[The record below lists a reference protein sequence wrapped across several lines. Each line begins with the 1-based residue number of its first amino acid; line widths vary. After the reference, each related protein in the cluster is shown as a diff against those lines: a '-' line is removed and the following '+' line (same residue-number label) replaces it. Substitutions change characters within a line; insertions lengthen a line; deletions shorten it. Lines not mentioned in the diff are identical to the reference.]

1 MPATH
6 AALVDCPASPPQCA
20 TLIASGDPE
29 LRIAKPI
36 LLVSTP
42 FGVLFGLIEAWRVRW
57 WLGLLMAAMVSVVG
71 AFTWLTVR
79 RVRSERGRPR

>member
-42 FGVLFGLIEAWRVRW
+42 VGVLFGLIEAWRVRW

-71 AFTWLTVR
+71 TFTWLTVR